1 MNDTEQSHTQHHLDH
16 LLTTVI
22 DWCHHDAPDW
32 FDDAFVHS
40 LYIQHF
46 EGKELSP
53 RQVAALEN
61 IALKFDIK

>member
-1 MNDTEQSHTQHHLDH
+1 MNNAQSDSQHHLDH

-22 DWCHHDAPDW
+22 DWCHKDAPPN
-32 FDDAFVHS
+32 FDDSFVHS

-61 IALKFDIK
+61 IRSKFDIK